1 MYKASR
7 TLSTWEYAI
16 ESPFK
21 VWKGVTQETV
31 YDCAKYVSRR
41 FDRNPI
47 KVYDKSLRS

>member
-1 MYKASR
+1 MDKSVAD
-7 TLSTWEYAI
+7 AFNVKVCNKI
-16 ESPFK
+16 PFK

-41 FDRNPI
+41 LDRNPI